1 MKWDGGSFT
10 LNPGDSCL
18 VPAALQGV
26 TISGRT
32 AVMCATVPD
41 RPALREAL
49 GYRAELVA
57 GLTGEI

>member
-1 MKWDGGSFT
+1 M
-10 LNPGDSCL
+10 
-18 VPAALQGV
+18 PAGLEGV
-26 TISGRT
+26 VVAGRT

-57 GLTGEI
+57 GLTKDI